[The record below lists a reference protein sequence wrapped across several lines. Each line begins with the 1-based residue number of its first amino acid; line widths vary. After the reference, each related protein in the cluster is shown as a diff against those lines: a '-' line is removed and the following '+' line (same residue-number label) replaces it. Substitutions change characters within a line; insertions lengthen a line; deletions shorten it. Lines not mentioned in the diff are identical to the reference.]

1 VYASTVDV
9 PRSAA
14 AELCIRSGYV
24 CLRRIGDFYGIP
36 YDRDPG
42 PSDPISVAREEYDA
56 LYDRLAEAGLPLRA
70 DRDQAWR
77 DFSGWR
83 VNYDTVLTIMAG
95 FVMAPYA
102 PWVSD
107 RSPTRRHRPPLT
119 RRRRRG
125 LAP

>member
-1 VYASTVDV
+1 
-9 PRSAA
+9 
-14 AELCIRSGYV
+14 
-24 CLRRIGDFYGIP
+24 P

-56 LYDRLAEAGLPLRA
+56 LYDRLAEAGVPLRA

-77 DFSGWR
+77 DFAGWR
-83 VNYDTVLTIMAG
+83 VNYDAVLLGLAG

-107 RSPTRRHRPPLT
+107 RSPAHLPPRYGWG
-119 RRRRRG
+119 RRRVELARRTASRPQPG
-125 LAP
+125 PN